1 MRIKNFILVLIISI
15 IISKNSFS
23 ENIEIQ
29 SSNMKISEE
38 GNIITAFEAS
48 TIIKNENIKIDSNK
62 TKYNK
67 SDEIIIFTDK
77 VFFHDIN
84 KDIKIFGDKITYNKN
99 KDLIF
104 SNGPTKINI
113 ENSYAIESSDIFYD
127 RKSKLIYSDKETF
140 INDQEN
146 NFYDLKE
153 KFNFDIVK
161 EIIKSKSSVIIDKNN
176 NQYIFEDLIINLKN
190 NEIAG
195 NEIKI
200 NFRDDYFNN
209 EKNDPML
216 RGRSGHSDED
226 ELKIYKAVFSTCNI
240 KEKKCRGW
248 ELNSEEFNH
257 DKKKKIFE
265 YKNSWFKMFD
275 YKLFYLPYFN
285 HPDPTVKRK
294 SGFLTPSYSSSAS
307 LGTSINFPYF
317 KIIDVDK
324 DITFSPRYY
333 ADKSFL
339 LQNEYR
345 QAFQNSDVISDFSFL
360 VGDAGTKG
368 HFFYNQE
375 GDLSDNTKYKL
386 NLQSVKG
393 DNYLKTYKFVNT
405 SPIIKNDNLLLS
417 NFDMNWDFVDSKLST
432 SFKIYEDLSRN
443 KSDRYQYI
451 FPKFNFEKNVLLAE
465 TYDGSLTFFSD
476 GYNKNYNSNIFESVL
491 INDFLYES
499 KNKINAS
506 GLSTNFSLLLKNTNS
521 YANNSTVLPENT
533 KYDLFET
540 VKIDFT
546 YPLQNKMESYTH
558 YIKPKASFRYSPN
571 GNTNISTKDLT
582 LNYDNAFSLNRIST
596 NSQVEGGEALTLG
609 VEFQRDNNLL
619 GERFKLRFG
628 NILKLKEDKK
638 LPSKSK
644 LNKTRSDIFG
654 DMSFKINELLKL
666 GYAFS
671 YDRDLDYSNLDSLIV
686 EMGVNNLVTKFNYYT
701 ENHDFGDSENL
712 SNVTTINLNSENS
725 LKFKST
731 RNLRD
736 NFTEYYNLNYEYLTD
751 CLSINLNYN
760 KSYYRAGSLEPDETL
775 NFLIKII
782 PFTEFGVKN
791 LENLVSN

>member
-140 INDQEN
+140 INDREN

-209 EKNDPML
+209 EKNDPTL

-546 YPLQNKMESYTH
+546 YPLQKKMESYTH

-686 EMGVNNLVTKFNYYT
+686 EMGVNNFVTKFNYYT

>member
-140 INDQEN
+140 INDREN

-546 YPLQNKMESYTH
+546 YPLQKKMESYTH

-671 YDRDLDYSNLDSLIV
+671 YDRDVDYSNLDSLIV
-686 EMGVNNLVTKFNYYT
+686 EMGVNNFVTKFNYYT

>member
-140 INDQEN
+140 INDREN

-546 YPLQNKMESYTH
+546 YPLQKKMESYTH

>member
-1 MRIKNFILVLIISI
+1 MKIKNFILVLIISI

-67 SDEIIIFTDK
+67 SDEIIIFTDE

-113 ENSYAIESSDIFYD
+113 ENSYVIESSDIFYD

-140 INDQEN
+140 INDEEN

-546 YPLQNKMESYTH
+546 YPLQKKMESYTH